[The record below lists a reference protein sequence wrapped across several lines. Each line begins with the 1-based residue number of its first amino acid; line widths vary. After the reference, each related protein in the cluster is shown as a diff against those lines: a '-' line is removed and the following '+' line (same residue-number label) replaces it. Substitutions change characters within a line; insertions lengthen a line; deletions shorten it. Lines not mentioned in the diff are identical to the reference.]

1 MTLLWDRWLSIVIAV
16 AAMFPTLGMASG
28 ATLDRNYRLG
38 EDSFENGSA
47 NSPAGANIAGTL
59 YTVDSEG
66 ALSAHDLAD
75 LEVFG
80 NPTYANVSDRPLFTS
95 GVGIS
100 FDGSGDYLVGQ
111 NLNNPATSYSSI
123 NYDDTPNGGAHVPGP
138 IDYTGMN
145 DRFFQFWAKPN
156 SAGQN
161 ATQSVVMDSNQHGVR
176 IVDGKWSMR
185 YGGQDVVSET
195 SVAFGQWSHIM
206 LARPSADVGSVLFV
220 DGVAVAGLAG
230 GYDGAAH
237 EELVV
242 GSTTARDVDD
252 SPLVGQGE
260 FYNGLLDDL
269 TMSVVGFNSVNDFGE
284 FSLLTDSRYVAGV
297 SMVGV
302 PAADVNLDKV
312 VNAADVTAFVDGWLS
327 ATVVNGVQIGDI
339 NSRSRG
345 DLNFDG
351 ITDLADWGILHSANP
366 QIAAAAGQAIFG
378 VPEPTSL
385 SLGIVGLLIVS
396 MFRVRERN

>member
-1 MTLLWDRWLSIVIAV
+1 
-16 AAMFPTLGMASG
+16 
-28 ATLDRNYRLG
+28 
-38 EDSFENGSA
+38 
-47 NSPAGANIAGTL
+47 
-59 YTVDSEG
+59 
-66 ALSAHDLAD
+66 
-75 LEVFG
+75 
-80 NPTYANVSDRPLFTS
+80 
-95 GVGIS
+95 
-100 FDGSGDYLVGQ
+100 
-111 NLNNPATSYSSI
+111 
-123 NYDDTPNGGAHVPGP
+123 
-138 IDYTGMN
+138 
-145 DRFFQFWAKPN
+145 
-156 SAGQN
+156 
-161 ATQSVVMDSNQHGVR
+161 
-176 IVDGKWSMR
+176 
-185 YGGQDVVSET
+185 
-195 SVAFGQWSHIM
+195 M